1 MRKYLFLFL
10 FLALAGLTF
19 PSLAEAKVGVVSF
32 EDVLAKTRQGQKI
45 SKEIEAFFKRKQAS
59 IDRKKANL
67 QQEEKN
73 IVTAFKQL
81 EASKTILKEAV
92 YKQRKA
98 ALEENYR
105 KLLMQGQTLM
115 QEVNEEN
122 GKLQQKRIKALQP
135 LRTVFLTM
143 IEAVAKAKGFD
154 LVIERSAVYF
164 HKGLIDVTADVV
176 QRIDA
181 STKP

>member
-1 MRKYLFLFL
+1 MRKSLFLFL
-10 FLALAGLTF
+10 FLSLLGLGL
-19 PSLAEAKVGVVSF
+19 PQPAQAKVGVVSF

-45 SKEIEAFFKRKQAS
+45 SKEIESFFKRKQAS

-73 IVTAFKQL
+73 IVTSFKQL

-92 YKQRKA
+92 YKARKA
-98 ALEENYR
+98 ALEETYR
-105 KLLMQGQTLM
+105 KLLLQGQTLM
-115 QEVNEEN
+115 QQVNEEN
-122 GKLQQKRIKALQP
+122 AKLQQKRITLLQP
-135 LRTVFLTM
+135 LRTVFLSTVD
-143 IEAVAKAKGFD
+143 AVAKAKGFD

-164 HKGLIDVTADVV
+164 HKGLIDVTSDVV

>member
-1 MRKYLFLFL
+1 MRKSLLFFL
-10 FLALAGLTF
+10 ITSLVGLALPG
-19 PSLAEAKVGVVSF
+19 LAEAKVGVVSF
-32 EDVLAKTRQGQKI
+32 EDVLSKTRQGVKI
-45 SKEIEAFFKRKQAS
+45 GKEIEAFFKRKQAS

-92 YKQRKA
+92 FKQRKA

-105 KLLMQGQTLM
+105 KLLLQGQTLM
-115 QEVNEEN
+115 QQVNEEN
-122 GKLQQKRIKALQP
+122 NKLQQKRVALLQP
-135 LRTVFLTM
+135 LRTVFLSTV
-143 IEAVAKAKGFD
+143 EAVAKAKGFD
-154 LVIERSAVYF
+154 LIIERSAVYF
-164 HKGLIDVTADVV
+164 HKGLIDVTGDVV